1 MILMPFG
8 EYTPLSSLLPWLQDI
23 NSTAGQFTP
32 GSNPSVLS
40 FTLSNGSQ
48 IKLSPLICYEDIL
61 PSIARDATVLGA
73 QLLIN
78 QTNDA
83 WFGDSVAPYQ
93 HHMIAAFRAIENR
106 RFLLRSTNTG
116 VTAVVDPLGR
126 TLASLLPFTEGV
138 LPMEIQLLSYRTIF
152 TTYPIYLVWWGL
164 AVLFV
169 LLALRPQKRSQQI
182 HL

>member
-1 MILMPFG
+1 
-8 EYTPLSSLLPWLQDI
+8 
-23 NSTAGQFTP
+23 
-32 GSNPSVLS
+32 
-40 FTLSNGSQ
+40 
-48 IKLSPLICYEDIL
+48 
-61 PSIARDATVLGA
+61 
-73 QLLIN
+73 
-78 QTNDA
+78 
-83 WFGDSVAPYQ
+83 
-93 HHMIAAFRAIENR
+93 MIAAFRAIENR

-138 LPMEIQLLSYRTIF
+138 LPMEIQLLSYSTIF